1 MPDQANEFFGEDFG
15 VAQPV
20 GALPEQKPQSKGV
33 INSALE
39 FFGMDFTTPKP
50 QYKNEAAPQGSKASK
65 FETVFSALTTQ
76 ESQNKH
82 TDAQG
87 NLTTSPKGA
96 QGITQVMPKV
106 GKDPGFGV
114 EPLKDKS
121 EKEYLRFGRDYLKA
135 MLKEFGG
142 DYEKALAAYNA
153 GYGNVQ
159 KAIKKGGEDWKS
171 HLPKAEETLPYIDK
185 ILRKK

>member
-1 MPDQANEFFGEDFG
+1 MTSPTGNESNKPWENNWNDAVKASPAPEPKEEKGI
-15 VAQPV
+15 
-20 GALPEQKPQSKGV
+20 LPWLMNWSSPPQR
-33 INSALE
+33 
-39 FFGMDFTTPKP
+39 
-50 QYKNEAAPQGSKASK
+50 QYNNEAAPKGSKASK

-76 ESQNKH
+76 ESRNQH

-87 NLTTSPKGA
+87 NLVTSSKGA
-96 QGITQVMPKV
+96 QGITQVLPKV

-121 EKEYLRFGRDYLKA
+121 EAEYLRFGRDYLKA

-153 GYGNVQ
+153 GVGNV
-159 KAIKKGGEDWKS
+159 KRAITKGGEDWKNY
-171 HLPKAEETLPYIDK
+171 LPKKEETLPYIEK
-185 ILRKK
+185 ILRKN